1 MDVRHTEL
9 HKKEKNMKKSLLLFA
24 IFVIMSALLCSC
36 KIFVKDNGKD
46 NQDNSQN
53 STTGSGFFGEGKQFY
68 FVEGDGVTL
77 QGQAQIDSIWSHV
90 SYSTNVYPKFIT
102 SAEIGGENEI
112 VFGKCDRDISKRAY
126 QSLERLYTNMDNES
140 AWVIY
145 VKDNSA
151 CVAFDSKQA
160 MRRAIDYFEK
170 NLLSNDFGT
179 KSGVVAYEHF
189 DKLEAASEERE
200 AKQEEAF
207 EKIEY
212 KIGAEAVEALKKL
225 YGLYD
230 EELYIWLANLWCPDV
245 GGFYYSNS
253 GRNTEGFLPD
263 IESTKQALAFIT
275 KSGMVSDYE
284 SGSYSEAL
292 LQDYPEVAEK
302 ILNFAVGLQAEDGYF
317 YHPQWKDAPSTSRIS
332 RDLNSARGIITE
344 LGGTAPYPY
353 PEERLDSSD
362 EDALVPMS
370 ALTGRLRGSSVL
382 PVSKVIAT
390 SVPAYLLS
398 LDKWAAY
405 IDSLGIDKGNSYPGG
420 NTLVSQKRMIKAAGQ
435 EYCDYL
441 INYLNKHQYENGTWE
456 PEISYGALDGLMKI
470 SGLYEHFDVPLP
482 RAKAAAESCIT
493 RTIDTTPKATGKTHV
508 CDVYN
513 TWYAL
518 AAVIR
523 MADKSLK
530 NEIRQSVKENFPE
543 MIDSTCQKIS
553 IYRKDD
559 GSFSWYED
567 ESHYTSQGS
576 VVAVPRTNEG
586 DVNASTI
593 ASSGLLG
600 WVFDCI
606 GVKDVPMYYAADFE
620 IFMDI
625 VSNAGTIIK
634 DEAPDPEPITFDDI
648 DVLTNPTENGIVS
661 SPDNMIEIAV
671 RDKEM
676 ERGEYKWVDSE
687 VVSSPAPRAKGDN
700 AVKFE
705 VKTNSC
711 TCTDEPCTCKT
722 RAERASVLFSKTQNG
737 TILGNAYVAEF
748 DFYLGEWGAND
759 IVSQIGFTEST
770 SGGYSMQFNLRTYTS
785 SDGKNY
791 LRLEDYYAGLDGS
804 KNTCLVEGIPA
815 EEWVRFRFELYKTEQ
830 LFTDESSGEVKQYL
844 ANVCKIYV
852 NGEYVAES
860 DSAIISDDGTTSNKH
875 VNGFSISGY
884 RHVHS
889 VIYVDNV
896 LVYRTTTGFDSEEE
910 PGNGVLDNIAIDK
923 TKTVADFNDGRPIT
937 YYLRNTLLP
946 GYIRYAVEEIAGKK
960 ALHVDKYA
968 VHSSSQTHTQAS
980 LSNPTDVGECYTYE
994 TKIYYDSSKMVS
1006 GKYVS
1011 QFSVNAASSLSF
1023 IGFNLKFYGT
1033 YVEVQH
1039 NKNYIGGSDEKSS
1052 ASVKDINGKALHLPV
1067 DEWFTF
1073 KLEFYRAET
1082 PSESMVKIYIGDEN
1096 GENMALCAEFNGYMT
1111 EKTDDITRF
1120 LFTHYRATAN
1130 ISVYLDDISF
1140 TRSNKEFVSELPE
1153 VPENPDTPTVH
1164 SPIETFDDLTTLKGD
1179 GSDSNVIF
1187 GIEAIESSTRG
1198 TVVDGDEI
1206 RIVKDPT
1213 GIDNNVLMFKD
1224 GSASSF
1230 SSIWIPGKSDN
1241 GSATNGISVFETKL
1255 YVPKSE
1261 ILTAG
1266 GNAFA
1271 QPRYVHSGRSKL
1283 HAENFNIS
1291 SDKSS
1296 MYFSLDNTDGSETS
1310 RHITTDAWHT
1320 LRLEF
1325 YNYSTAEE
1333 NPIIKVYIDNLYAGY
1348 MITTAVKDASGFMWS
1363 GLSYSKYTIY
1373 FDDMSYTEKAMPTE

>member
-1 MDVRHTEL
+1 
-9 HKKEKNMKKSLLLFA
+9 MKKCLLLFA
-24 IFVIMSALLCSC
+24 IFAIVSTIICSC
-36 KIFVKDNGKD
+36 KIKTTDKNGGIASPPPVTD
-46 NQDNSQN
+46 
-53 STTGSGFFGEGKQFY
+53 TGFFGNGKQFY
-68 FVEGDGVTL
+68 FVAGEGVSL
-77 QGQAQIDSIWSHV
+77 QNKIDNIYSHV
-90 SYSTNVYPKFIT
+90 NQATGEFPIFIT
-102 SAEIGGENEI
+102 SSDKGGEYEI
-112 VFGKCDRDISKRAY
+112 VFGRSDRKISKKAY
-126 QSLERLYTNMDNES
+126 EMLDRYYSGIPNES
-140 AWVIY
+140 VWAIY
-145 VKDNSA
+145 LSGGSI
-151 CVAFDSKQA
+151 CVTFDTNQA
-160 MRRAIDYFEK
+160 MMRAIAYFED
-170 NLLSNDFGT
+170 NLLNEALGT
-179 KSGVVAYEHF
+179 KEGVLAHESFDVYE
-189 DKLEAASEERE
+189 KAREERE
-200 AKQEEAF
+200 EKHTEAF
-207 EKIEY
+207 NKLESQ
-212 KIGAEAVEALKKL
+212 IGVEAVEALKDL
-225 YGLYD
+225 FGLYD
-230 EELYIWLANLWCPDV
+230 EGLYLWLANLWCPDV

-253 GRNTEGFLPD
+253 GRDTEGFLPD

-275 KSGMVSDYE
+275 KSGMVSEYE
-284 SGSYSEAL
+284 SANYSEAL
-292 LQDYPEVAEK
+292 LRDYPEIAEK
-302 ILNFAVGLQAEDGYF
+302 VLNFAVGLQAEDGYF
-317 YHPQWKDAPSTSRIS
+317 YHPQWKDSPSTSRIS

-344 LGGTAPYPY
+344 LGGTANYPY
-353 PEERLDSSD
+353 PEDSFDSSD

-370 ALTGRLRGSSVL
+370 ALTGRLGGSSVL
-382 PVSKVIAT
+382 SVSKVIAT

-441 INYLNKHQYENGTWE
+441 INYLNSKQYDNGTWE
-456 PEISYGALDGLMKI
+456 REISYGALDGLMKI

-543 MIDSTCQKIS
+543 MIDSTCQKMS
-553 IYRKDD
+553 MYRKDD

-606 GVKDVPMYYAADFE
+606 GVKDVPLFYAADFE
-620 IFMDI
+620 IFMNVI
-625 VSNAGTIIK
+625 LNAGSIVK
-634 DEAPDPEPITFDDI
+634 DEAPDPEAITFDDI
-648 DVLTNPTENGIVS
+648 DVLHNPTENGIVS
-661 SPDNMIEIAV
+661 SPDDMIEIAV

-676 ERGEYKWVDSE
+676 VNGEYKWVDSE
-687 VVSSPAPRAKGDN
+687 VVSSPAPMAKGDN

-737 TILGNAYVAEF
+737 TILGNAYIAEF
-748 DFYLGEWGAND
+748 DFYLGEWGSDN
-759 IVSQIGFTEST
+759 IISQIGFTEST
-770 SGGYSMQFNLRTYTS
+770 SGGYSMQFNLRTYTAA
-785 SDGKNY
+785 DGKNY
-791 LRLEDYYAGLDGS
+791 IRLEDYYPGLDGS
-804 KNTCLVEGIPA
+804 KNTSLVEGIPA

-830 LFTDESSGEVKQYL
+830 LFTDDKSGEVKQYL

-860 DSAIISDDGTTSNKH
+860 DSAPLDDDGETTNKH

-884 RHVHS
+884 RHVPS

-896 LVYRTTTGFDSEEE
+896 LVYRTNTDFVSEEDA
-910 PGNGVLDNIAIDK
+910 GNGVLDNIAVDK
-923 TKTVADFNDGRPIT
+923 SKTVADFEDGRPIT

-946 GYIRYAVEEIAGKK
+946 GYIKYAVEEIAGRK
-960 ALHVDKYA
+960 ALHVVKNA
-968 VHSSSQTHTQAS
+968 IPSSSQMHTQAN
-980 LSNPTDVGECYTYE
+980 LINPTDSGECYTYE

-1011 QFSVNAASSLSF
+1011 QLSVNAASSLSF

-1039 NKNYIGGSDEKSS
+1039 NKNYIDGSDEKSS
-1052 ASVKDINGKALHLPV
+1052 VSVKDINGKALHLPV

-1073 KLEFYRAET
+1073 KLEFYRAEI
-1082 PSESMVKIYIGDEN
+1082 PSESMVKIYIGDAN
-1096 GENMALCAEFNGYMT
+1096 GENMALSAEFNGYMT

-1120 LFTHYRATAN
+1120 LFTHYRATEN

-1140 TRSNKEFVSELPE
+1140 TRSNKEFVSEIPE
-1153 VPENPDTPTVH
+1153 EPVSPPPATPDTPEES
-1164 SPIETFDDLTTLKGD
+1164 SPIETFDKLTSLKGD
-1179 GSDSNVIF
+1179 GTDSDVKFAKKSPGNANL
-1187 GIEAIESSTRG
+1187 GLLQE
-1198 TVVDGDEI
+1198 GDEI
-1206 RIVKDPT
+1206 SIAQDPA
-1213 GIDNNVLMFKD
+1213 DAANKVLMFRD
-1224 GSASSF
+1224 GSTSAYTALCLNT
-1230 SSIWIPGKSDN
+1230 KSN
-1241 GSATNGISVFETKL
+1241 VTNGISVFETKI
-1255 YVPKSE
+1255 YVASE
-1261 ILTAG
+1261 GFTGSSSYVAQF
-1266 GNAFA
+1266 AFSKGFTTKGKTVNF
-1271 QPRYVHSGRSKL
+1271 RTKDDGRSVYLAVDDKTD
-1283 HAENFNIS
+1283 AELEFSGSNVTFSTDEWHVMRLEYHN
-1291 SDKSS
+1291 
-1296 MYFSLDNTDGSETS
+1296 SLDTESS
-1310 RHITTDAWHT
+1310 C
-1320 LRLEF
+1320 
-1325 YNYSTAEE
+1325 
-1333 NPIIKVYIDNLYAGY
+1333 IKVYIDGLYAGK
-1348 MITTAVKDASGFMWS
+1348 ITSGVTADDVNGFLWWGYSS
-1363 GLSYSKYTIY
+1363 GLSTIY